1 MVQPPIA
8 NPTSAAAKD
17 RLPQPPFP
25 FLSGAALFCVAFF
38 FLPSRSGLTHYSLSF
53 STSPLLAPLSSS
65 SPLTRSIIIILPSV
79 LNHSRVICL
88 PFASP
93 SSPPFLALSP
103 FSPSLPRYGKGLI
116 SAYPLLAP
124 LPPSSTQGN
133 TYSTSSCH
141 THFVCTVSLWPGVP
155 FSLAVPFFIQAAFSL
170 YHTTHLHHYPM
181 QAAFPFFTQIYLAT
195 PKTWKFL
202 SEVKCPGRPDAIIK
216 YTSTILP
223 LAPLDHLHRSVYSNS
238 TLSHNALHLSFVVF
252 CNLISLFVS

>member
-1 MVQPPIA
+1 MVQAPIA

-38 FLPSRSGLTHYSLSF
+38 FLPSRSGLTPHCSLSF
-53 STSPLLAPLSSS
+53 STSLLLAPLSSP
-65 SPLTRSIIIILPSV
+65 SPLTRSIIVILPSV

-93 SSPPFLALSP
+93 SSSPPFLAHSP

-141 THFVCTVSLWPGVP
+141 THFVCTVSMARGAI
-155 FSLAVPFFIQAAFSL
+155 SLDSPFFIQAAFSL
-170 YHTTHLHHYPM
+170 YRTTHLHHYPM
-181 QAAFPFFTQIYLAT
+181 QAAFHFFHANLPGY
-195 PKTWKFL
+195 PKDV
-202 SEVKCPGRPDAIIK
+202 EV
-216 YTSTILP
+216 
-223 LAPLDHLHRSVYSNS
+223 
-238 TLSHNALHLSFVVF
+238 FE
-252 CNLISLFVS
+252 